1 MQKQLTNQITFRRDL
16 TTHGHLGSPLPLGA
30 LQPSQLF
37 WKEAG
42 SLHRVSCSYSKCY
55 LLGNCRCRDQ
65 EAHASAIDQRSHT
78 QKHTSNLSGRG
89 AAPPHPPHRGFQSD
103 RKG

>member
-1 MQKQLTNQITFRRDL
+1 MQKKLTNQITFRRDL

-65 EAHASAIDQRSHT
+65 EAQCLSHRPKKPHTEAHQQSLRQGGSPSPPPT
-78 QKHTSNLSGRG
+78 QKL
-89 AAPPHPPHRGFQSD
+89 PE
-103 RKG
+103 